1 MIGPHLPSSNTPFAA
16 LAALI
21 LLVAAPTAFVVRQ
34 RFHFLS
40 WHLADTK
47 LDLQM
52 VLDNMIEGVVIIDR
66 ERNIILM
73 NRLGSQFISI
83 DEEPASYRLIEKQYD
98 AFTSNGVLL
107 PFDQW
112 PSSRALRGDFVQN
125 YKVRHRRKASGEM
138 LSRIISTAPAP
149 GPRGKAGQVIISYRD
164 DTERHRVDEAR
175 TRLAAIVESSD
186 DAIIGTDDAGLVTS
200 WNKGAEKISGY
211 TASEMIGQSVTH
223 LLPSG
228 DRKAAVE
235 MLERALRGETIE
247 HFDASSTTHDNRHIR
262 VDISISPTRN
272 SSGEIIGASI
282 IGRDITQTRNLERQL
297 QQAQKMEAIGRLTG
311 GIAHDFNNLLGI
323 VSGNLDL
330 LEGLLVGDEP
340 ALQRTQAAQKAAARC
355 ADLTRRLLAFS
366 SKENLIPVATPLE
379 HSVHNALEI
388 AIHALGPEIDI
399 STNLAT
405 SLPPVFIDPAGLESA
420 LLNLMVNARDAMPNG
435 GALKI
440 ATRPV
445 LIDPTHPY
453 VANGRLKTGSYA
465 LVSVSD
471 NGHGMSKET
480 LERVFEPFF
489 TTKERGRGTGL
500 GLAMVY
506 GFARQS
512 KGHVQL
518 YSEPG
523 HGTTVSLYLPF
534 ADGGAPT
541 LFDPPTIQKPGRK
554 GGKILLVDDEPDL
567 LEIGSAFLKKLG
579 YQTFTA
585 RDAAQA
591 LRLIEETPGID
602 IIATDI
608 IMPGEANG
616 VELVQRVLELR
627 PNIRIIYTSGF
638 PADALARK
646 NFAVEDHILLNKPYR
661 LIELATAIANAM
673 HEEPNHPPQP
683 STELS
688 S

>member
-1 MIGPHLPSSNTPFAA
+1 MTGPLLSDSNILLAA
-16 LAALI
+16 LVVLI
-21 LLVAAPTAFVVRQ
+21 LLVAAPTAVIVRR

-47 LDLQM
+47 LELQM

-66 ERNIILM
+66 ERNIVLM

-83 DEEPASYRLIEKQYD
+83 DEEPASYSLLEQQFD
-98 AFTSNGVLL
+98 AFTSDGVRL
-107 PFDQW
+107 PFNQW

-125 YKVRHRRKASGEM
+125 YKVRHRRKSSGEM
-138 LSRIISTAPAP
+138 FSRIISTAPAP

-164 DTERHRVDEAR
+164 DTERHRLDEAR

-186 DAIIGTDDAGLVTS
+186 DAIISTDAAGIVTS

-211 TASEMIGQSVTH
+211 AASEMIGESVTQ
-223 LLPSG
+223 LVPGS
-228 DRKAAVE
+228 DQKEADA
-235 MLERALRGETIE
+235 MLERILRGETVE
-247 HFDASSTTHDNRHIR
+247 HFDASSITKDGRLIR
-262 VDISISPTRN
+262 VDICISPTRECG
-272 SSGEIIGASI
+272 SEIIGASI
-282 IGRDITQTRNLERQL
+282 IARDITETRNLERQL

-330 LEGLLVGDEP
+330 LEGLLAGNGQ
-340 ALQRTQAAQKAAARC
+340 ALQRTQSAQKAAARC

-379 HSVHNALEI
+379 HSVHDALEI
-388 AIHALGPEIDI
+388 AIHALGPKIDI
-399 STNLAT
+399 STNLAP
-405 SLPPVFIDPAGLESA
+405 SLPRVFIDPAGLESA

-435 GALKI
+435 GSLKI
-440 ATRPV
+440 ATKSV
-445 LIDPTHPY
+445 LLDSTHPH
-453 VANGRLKTGSYA
+453 VANGRLKAGAYA
-465 LVSVSD
+465 LLSVSD

-512 KGHVQL
+512 EGYVQL

-523 HGTTVSLYLPF
+523 LGTTVSLYLPF
-534 ADGGAPT
+534 AEATAPLLLGAP
-541 LFDPPTIQKPGRK
+541 IAQKPLK
-554 GGKILLVDDEPDL
+554 SGGKILLVDDEADL
-567 LEIGSAFLKKLG
+567 LDIGRAFLQKLG

-585 RDAAQA
+585 RNAADA
-591 LRLIEETPGID
+591 LNFIEEISGID
-602 IIATDI
+602 IMVTDI
-608 IMPGEANG
+608 IMPGERNG

-627 PNIRIIYTSGF
+627 PAIKIIYTSGF
-638 PADALARK
+638 PADALAEK
-646 NFAVEDHILLNKPYR
+646 NFAVESHVLLNKPYR
-661 LIELATAIANAM
+661 LAELGAAIANAL
-673 HEEPNHPPQP
+673 HEEPNHTPQ
-683 STELS
+683 S
-688 S
+688 